1 MATAN
6 PTVKNTIRT
15 HNGPDILFKIVVSF
29 ICIFAFVIV
38 LYPVYFI
45 IIASF
50 SNSTMVNQ
58 GQVILYPKGIS
69 LYGYEQIFK
78 KPEIWVGYKNTILYS
93 FFGTALN
100 LAVTLPAAY
109 VLSRRTF
116 PARKIIMKLFVFT
129 MYFNGGMIPTYMLIK
144 DVGLLD
150 SPLVMII
157 YGALNVYNLIITR
170 TFFET
175 SIPDELYEAA
185 TLDGCSHFRY
195 FGTIVLPL
203 SKAVIAVIM
212 LYYLVGHWNDFFNA
226 LLYINT
232 DAYQPLQIVLRN
244 ILLLNQAMAGTTGVT
259 GGGGGGAGA
268 YAQQYADQ
276 IKFGVIIVSTLPVLC
291 VYPFIQKYFEK
302 GVMIGAVKG

>member
-15 HNGPDILFKIVVSF
+15 HNGPDILFKVIVTIICVFSF
-29 ICIFAFVIV
+29 LVV
-38 LYPVYFI
+38 LYPMYFI
-45 IIASF
+45 VIASF
-50 SNSTMVNQ
+50 SDSTLVNQ
-58 GQVILYPKGIS
+58 GQVILYPKGVS
-69 LYGYEQIFK
+69 LYGYQQIFQ
-78 KPEIWVGYKNTILYS
+78 KPEIWVGYKNTIIYS

-109 VLSRRTF
+109 VLSRKTF
-116 PARKIIMKLFVFT
+116 RARKIIMKLFVFT

-144 DVGLLD
+144 DVGLLN

-157 YGALNVYNLIITR
+157 YGAVNVYNLIITR

-226 LLYINT
+226 LLYINS

-244 ILLLNQAMAGTTGVT
+244 ILLLNQAMAGSTGST
-259 GGGGGGAGA
+259 AGAGAGA

>member
-1 MATAN
+1 MAAAN
-6 PTVKNTIRT
+6 PTVNNTIRT
-15 HNGPDILFKIVVSF
+15 HNGPDILFKIVITVICVFSF
-29 ICIFAFVIV
+29 LVV
-38 LYPVYFI
+38 LYPMYFI

-50 SNSTMVNQ
+50 SDSTLVNQ
-58 GQVILYPKGIS
+58 GQVILYPKGVS

-78 KPEIWVGYKNTILYS
+78 KPEIWVGYKNTIIYS

-116 PARKIIMKLFVFT
+116 AARKIIMKLFVFT

-144 DVGLLD
+144 DVGLLN

-157 YGALNVYNLIITR
+157 FGALNVYNLIITR

-226 LLYINT
+226 LLYINS

-244 ILLLNQAMAGTTGVT
+244 ILLLNQAMAGATGST
-259 GGGGGGAGA
+259 GGAGAGA

>member
-1 MATAN
+1 MAAAN
-6 PTVKNTIRT
+6 PTVNNTIRT
-15 HNGPDILFKIVVSF
+15 HNGPDILFKIVITVICVFSF
-29 ICIFAFVIV
+29 LVV
-38 LYPVYFI
+38 LYPMYFI
-45 IIASF
+45 VIASF
-50 SNSTMVNQ
+50 SDSTLVNQ
-58 GQVILYPKGIS
+58 GQVVLYPKGVS

-78 KPEIWVGYKNTILYS
+78 KPEIWVGYKNTIIYS

-116 PARKIIMKLFVFT
+116 AARKIIMKLFVFT

-144 DVGLLD
+144 DVGLLN

-157 YGALNVYNLIITR
+157 FGALNVYNLIITR

-226 LLYINT
+226 LLYINS

-244 ILLLNQAMAGTTGVT
+244 ILLLNQAMDGATGST
-259 GGGGGGAGA
+259 GGAGAGA

>member
-1 MATAN
+1 M
-6 PTVKNTIRT
+6 VKNKTIGYRVFLVF
-15 HNGPDILFKIVVSF
+15 DYVLLALISILCLLPVVHV
-29 ICIFAFVIV
+29 AF
-38 LYPVYFI
+38 
-45 IIASF
+45 ASF
-50 SNSTMVNQ
+50 SDPAWVMSQSGLILWPHGFNVE
-58 GQVILYPKGIS
+58 GYLQVFSNRQLMGS
-69 LYGYEQIFK
+69 YG
-78 KPEIWVGYKNTILYS
+78 NTILYVVS
-93 FFGTALN
+93 ATAIGL
-100 LAVTLPAAY
+100 LVTVLGAY
-109 VLSRRTF
+109 PLSKKEVLFSNTL
-116 PARKIIMKLFVFT
+116 MLFVSFT
-129 MYFNGGMIPTYMLIK
+129 MLFNGGMIPTYMLIK
-144 DVGLLD
+144 DVGLLN

-157 YGALNVYNLIITR
+157 YGAVNVYNLIITR

-226 LLYINT
+226 LLYINS

-244 ILLLNQAMAGTTGVT
+244 ILLLNQAMAGTTGST
-259 GGGGGGAGA
+259 AGAGA

>member
-1 MATAN
+1 
-6 PTVKNTIRT
+6 
-15 HNGPDILFKIVVSF
+15 
-29 ICIFAFVIV
+29 
-38 LYPVYFI
+38 
-45 IIASF
+45 
-50 SNSTMVNQ
+50 
-58 GQVILYPKGIS
+58 
-69 LYGYEQIFK
+69 
-78 KPEIWVGYKNTILYS
+78 
-93 FFGTALN
+93 
-100 LAVTLPAAY
+100 
-109 VLSRRTF
+109 
-116 PARKIIMKLFVFT
+116 MKLFVFT

-144 DVGLLD
+144 DVGLLN

-157 YGALNVYNLIITR
+157 YGAVNVYNLIITR

-226 LLYINT
+226 LLYINS

-244 ILLLNQAMAGTTGVT
+244 ILLLNQAMAGTTGST
-259 GGGGGGAGA
+259 AGAGAGA

>member
-6 PTVKNTIRT
+6 PTVNNTIRT
-15 HNGPDILFKIVVSF
+15 HNGPDILFKIVISV
-29 ICIFAFVIV
+29 ICIFSFLVV
-38 LYPVYFI
+38 LYPMYFI
-45 IIASF
+45 VIASF
-50 SNSTMVNQ
+50 SDSTLVNQ
-58 GQVILYPKGIS
+58 GQVILYPKGVS

-78 KPEIWVGYKNTILYS
+78 KPEIWVGYKNTIIYS

-144 DVGLLD
+144 DVGLLN

-226 LLYINT
+226 LLYINS
-232 DAYQPLQIVLRN
+232 DAYQPLQIILRN
-244 ILLLNQAMAGTTGVT
+244 ILLLNQAMAGTTGST
-259 GGGGGGAGA
+259 SGAGAGA

>member
-1 MATAN
+1 
-6 PTVKNTIRT
+6 
-15 HNGPDILFKIVVSF
+15 
-29 ICIFAFVIV
+29 
-38 LYPVYFI
+38 
-45 IIASF
+45 
-50 SNSTMVNQ
+50 
-58 GQVILYPKGIS
+58 
-69 LYGYEQIFK
+69 
-78 KPEIWVGYKNTILYS
+78 
-93 FFGTALN
+93 
-100 LAVTLPAAY
+100 
-109 VLSRRTF
+109 
-116 PARKIIMKLFVFT
+116 
-129 MYFNGGMIPTYMLIK
+129 MLIK
-144 DVGLLD
+144 DVGLLN

-212 LYYLVGHWNDFFNA
+212 LYYLVGHWNDLFNA
-226 LLYINT
+226 LLYVNS

-244 ILLLNQAMAGTTGVT
+244 ILLLNQAMAGTTGST
-259 GGGGGGAGA
+259 AGAGAGA
-268 YAQQYADQ
+268 YTQQYADQ

-302 GVMIGAVKG
+302 GRYDWRC

>member
-1 MATAN
+1 
-6 PTVKNTIRT
+6 
-15 HNGPDILFKIVVSF
+15 
-29 ICIFAFVIV
+29 
-38 LYPVYFI
+38 
-45 IIASF
+45 
-50 SNSTMVNQ
+50 
-58 GQVILYPKGIS
+58 
-69 LYGYEQIFK
+69 
-78 KPEIWVGYKNTILYS
+78 
-93 FFGTALN
+93 
-100 LAVTLPAAY
+100 
-109 VLSRRTF
+109 
-116 PARKIIMKLFVFT
+116 
-129 MYFNGGMIPTYMLIK
+129 MIPTYMLIK
-144 DVGLLD
+144 DVGLLN
-150 SPLVMII
+150 SLLVMII
-157 YGALNVYNLIITR
+157 YGAVNVYNLIITR

-226 LLYINT
+226 LLYINS

-244 ILLLNQAMAGTTGVT
+244 ILLLNQAMAGTTGST
-259 GGGGGGAGA
+259 AGAGAGA

>member
-1 MATAN
+1 MTAAKALEK
-6 PTVKNTIRT
+6 PTLRSTSGADLSFR
-15 HNGPDILFKIVVSF
+15 IVVGVITFFSF
-29 ICIFAFVIV
+29 LIV
-38 LYPVYFI
+38 ACPMYFI
-45 IIASF
+45 VIASF
-50 SNSTMVNQ
+50 SDSTLVNQ
-58 GQVILYPKGIS
+58 GQVILWPKGVS
-69 LYGYEQIFK
+69 LYGYEQIFQR
-78 KPEIWVGYKNTILYS
+78 EDIWRGYLNTIMYS

-109 VLSRRTF
+109 VLSRKGF
-116 PARKIIMKLFVFT
+116 AARRIIMKLFVFT

-150 SPLVMII
+150 CPLVMIL
-157 YGALNVYNLIITR
+157 YGAVNVYNLIITR

-195 FGTIVLPL
+195 FATIVLPL

-212 LYYLVGHWNDFFNA
+212 LYYLVGHWNDFFTA
-226 LLYINT
+226 LLYLNS

-244 ILLLNQAMAGTTGVT
+244 LLLLNQAMAGTTGV
-259 GGGGGGAGA
+259 GGGA

-276 IKFGVIIVSTLPVLC
+276 IKFGVIIVSTVPVLC